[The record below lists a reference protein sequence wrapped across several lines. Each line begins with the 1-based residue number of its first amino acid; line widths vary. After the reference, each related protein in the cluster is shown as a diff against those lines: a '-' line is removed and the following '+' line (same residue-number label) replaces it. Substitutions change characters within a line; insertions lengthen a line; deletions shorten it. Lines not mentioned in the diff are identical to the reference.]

1 MMGTQHSSA
10 QEIKPPADRAGFDR
24 LVYAIV
30 RSIPSGRVMTYG
42 AVAALI
48 PPPQDLDSS
57 AYRRIR
63 ARWVGYALARCPA
76 DVPWHRVVNAQGRP
90 SPRPSGSH
98 LPQAALLRDEAVPF
112 AANGRVDL
120 ARASWQP
127 QLAATGNRS
136 GQS

>member
-1 MMGTQHSSA
+1 MMDARHSFVQRFKA
-10 QEIKPPADRAGFDR
+10 PADRAGFDR
-24 LVYAIV
+24 FVYAIV
-30 RSIPSGRVMTYG
+30 RRIPSGRVMTYG

-48 PPPQDLDSS
+48 PCPADLDPS

-63 ARWVGYALARCPA
+63 PRWVGYALARCPA

-112 AANGRVDL
+112 GPKGRVDL

-127 QLAATGNRS
+127 ELAPMGGRS
-136 GQS
+136 GLS